1 MKVTLKIDPDTLA
14 IVHKIICEEYHKCTT
29 SKFEKS
35 LRAELWEVLSKK
47 CISYTNN
54 PNGKPITIVLR
65 YHIAEVLLECL
76 VDFQTNRGSM
86 LGFYEQNKIELFK
99 NDLHQKLL

>member
-1 MKVTLKIDPDTLA
+1 MKVKIKIDPETLA
-14 IVHKIICEEYHKCTT
+14 LTHKIITDEYHLCFT
-29 SKFEKS
+29 SKSAKS
-35 LRAELWEVLSKK
+35 LRVELWEVLSKK
-47 CISYTNN
+47 CLAYANN
-54 PNGKPITIVLR
+54 PNGQPRTIVLR

-99 NDLHQKLL
+99 NNLHQKLL